1 MEKVY
6 NTISNKFISVK
17 LGIYG
22 LLDLG
27 EINTWDFSH
36 EAILKHIFKRIS
48 PCDN

>member
-17 LGIYG
+17 LGIYS

-27 EINTWDFSH
+27 EINTWDFSY
-36 EAILKHIFKRIS
+36 EAYFEAYF
-48 PCDN
+48 